1 MFDKFYDLA
10 RKGFSVAFESYFIAG
25 PSMKIKL
32 YRDQQYATYLVDFR
46 EWEYFESQD
55 PIKRDELI
63 ARILDELEQ
72 KFYHD
77 FGKERQVLYP

>member
-10 RKGFSVAFESYFIAG
+10 RKGFSVAFEPDFIAG
-25 PSMKIKL
+25 QSMRIKL
-32 YRDQQYATYLVDFR
+32 YRDRQYATYLVDFR
-46 EWEYFESQD
+46 EWKFFEDQI
-55 PIKRDELI
+55 PIEREKLI

-77 FGKERQVLYP
+77 FGKERHILYP

>member
-1 MFDKFYDLA
+1 MLDKFYDLA

-32 YRDQQYATYLVDFR
+32 YRDQQYTTYLVTWHDWTDF
-46 EWEYFESQD
+46 ENKD
-55 PIKRDELI
+55 PIEREKLI
-63 ARILDELEQ
+63 VRILDELEQ

-77 FGKERQVLYP
+77 FSQETQLL

>member
-1 MFDKFYDLA
+1 MLDKFYDLT
-10 RKGFSVAFESYFIAG
+10 RKGFSVAFEPDFIAG
-25 PSMKIKL
+25 PSIRIKL
-32 YRDQQYATYLVDFR
+32 YRNRQYTTYLVTWHD
-46 EWEYFESQD
+46 WTYFENQD
-55 PIKRDELI
+55 PIEREKLI

>member
-32 YRDQQYATYLVDFR
+32 YRDNQYAIYLVTLRD
-46 EWEYFESQD
+46 WEYFEDRD
-55 PIKRDELI
+55 PITREKLI
-63 ARILDELEQ
+63 VRILDELEQ
-72 KFYHD
+72 KFYQD
-77 FGKERQVLYP
+77 FGKERYILYP

>member
-10 RKGFSVAFESYFIAG
+10 RKGFCVAFEPDFIAG
-25 PSMKIKL
+25 QSMRIKL
-32 YRDQQYATYLVDFR
+32 YRDRQYATYLVDFR
-46 EWEYFESQD
+46 EWKFFEDQI
-55 PIKRDELI
+55 PIEREKLI

-77 FGKERQVLYP
+77 FGKERHILYP

>member
-32 YRDQQYATYLVDFR
+32 YRDNQYAIYLVTLRD
-46 EWEYFESQD
+46 WEYFEDRD
-55 PIKRDELI
+55 PITREKLI
-63 ARILDELEQ
+63 VRILDELEQ
-72 KFYHD
+72 KFYQD

>member
-10 RKGFSVAFESYFIAG
+10 RKGFAVAFEPDFIAG
-25 PSMKIKL
+25 QSMRIKL
-32 YRDQQYATYLVDFR
+32 YRDRQYATYLVDFR
-46 EWEYFESQD
+46 EWKFFEDQI
-55 PIKRDELI
+55 PIEREKLI

-77 FGKERQVLYP
+77 FGKERHILYP